1 MAKTDK
7 VENKD
12 QKIAISSKKNNK
24 SSYSKK
30 KKITAAVT
38 HELSQVGSDFTQKY
52 IVGSKRLGGFGRRAV
67 SGAGKKS
74 SELNGKK
81 NKPRL
86 SSSGAALDEYGYPL
100 QWEGSVY

>member
-1 MAKTDK
+1 M
-7 VENKD
+7 
-12 QKIAISSKKNNK
+12 
-24 SSYSKK
+24 
-30 KKITAAVT
+30 T